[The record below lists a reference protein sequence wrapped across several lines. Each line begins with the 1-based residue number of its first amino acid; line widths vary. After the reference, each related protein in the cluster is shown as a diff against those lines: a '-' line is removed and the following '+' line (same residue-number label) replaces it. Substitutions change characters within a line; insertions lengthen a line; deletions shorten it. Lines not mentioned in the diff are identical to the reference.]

1 MQQMIKKKGIRRR
14 NEFEDYVKIIENKRN
29 QCKQIK
35 PNPGENLISVKN
47 SSPAGIQET
56 LAWIDALYIL
66 VLESIDVT

>member
-1 MQQMIKKKGIRRR
+1 MNHATDDKKKGIRRR

-47 SSPAGIQET
+47 SSQQAFRKHLLG
-56 LAWIDALYIL
+56 
-66 VLESIDVT
+66 